1 MPLSQLTN
9 MSNVPSARSPA
20 TKSPCTRSQARR
32 SLEASAEQEPTSEST
47 LPEELLTHVL
57 SQLAR
62 MSLAQ
67 QAVRDDDC
75 QDQLIVPGSNAAVF
89 AEKSRCARSWQR
101 VATVSRRWRD
111 AADDVQ
117 LWKAARKLVHGGQF
131 NWSKLQVDRG
141 PCAQASE
148 CWRSSSTTREEGKE
162 DTWHSCS
169 LPETGDQTVR
179 AAPEPQLPAPA
190 AQHSLHRLWRPAR
203 LRPAPPLPSCVPCPY
218 LPLPGQLPPR
228 VWPPRARAPLTH
240 AHPVWPRVTQV
251 MLVRKCSQEGVSY
264 DIVRWIGCLQ
274 GLHHPCIAALQMV
287 FTSHTR
293 EAPPDPELIEWGEKQ
308 MRTLTGDNK
317 NAAHVLAHFLCSLKD
332 EDEVAAYLS
341 MRVGGGSEKQAAVQS
356 FAREFQ
362 RKRAPPAPAAD
373 VLWTARVYAGFE
385 KLDTSLQQ
393 IVYGT
398 LARTSH
404 TVLGRALPLLML
416 RSFMYQLLHA
426 LATCHA
432 RGISHGNLAPYR
444 VLAKRLEPAADG
456 TEQYLLKL
464 GDFGFS
470 PPAAALCNVDLPIRP
485 SRASPELHSDMALK
499 RYGPANDLWALGTVF
514 AEVACG
520 SRDPTVYMMIQEL
533 DTTDEA
539 TLSQNLPMMGDDA
552 RDLLRKLLRA
562 EPTERITAADALN
575 HPYFAG
581 IHEQCGVV
589 GKYLPRAMPAAPT
602 FLELR
607 ADGWKPGQD
616 FLARQPELNKKMWGI
631 LFDWLSV
638 VSHKFKF
645 VPRSLQLACDYMRR
659 YLMDVPIERKRL
671 QLLGIGA
678 LCLACKHEE
687 VMIPNM
693 NDFIY
698 ICDNAYTLEELMEI
712 EVELLSALDAQ
723 LHVPTVDDLV
733 TPMLVAVGAA
743 PALPD
748 AEPPSKLRLWLQCLT
763 LIGQANFG
771 VVLHDSA
778 VLARCVGTLGTLLWS
793 GHAEEVRRPD
803 DSGEL
808 VDGVA
813 SGGALWQRGCLL
825 QPGDWRCLSELVSA
839 MEQTVKEQR
848 ELLKKCHP
856 ELVGVKKLED
866 LLKEF
871 GSNDEDDE
879 AHRLKPKDVR
889 PLVNAFYPVAECK
902 KMKVFSNKKDKDA
915 NDDADDADDDT
926 DDADDGKPPCHLRGI
941 IAPNTQ
947 TFSIVVVTCALA
959 KQLLKERSEL
969 MMAVDEDAAMA

>member
-32 SLEASAEQEPTSEST
+32 SLAEASAEPEPTSEST

-67 QAVRDDDC
+67 QAVRDDDR

-117 LWKAARKLVHGGQF
+117 LWKAARKLVNGGHF
-131 NWSKLQVDRG
+131 NWSKLQVERG

-169 LPETGDQTVR
+169 LPQTGDQT
-179 AAPEPQLPAPA
+179 
-190 AQHSLHRLWRPAR
+190 
-203 LRPAPPLPSCVPCPY
+203 
-218 LPLPGQLPPR
+218 
-228 VWPPRARAPLTH
+228 
-240 AHPVWPRVTQV
+240 V

-293 EAPPDPELIEWGEKQ
+293 EAAPETELIQWGEKEVRQ
-308 MRTLTGDNK
+308 LTGDNK
-317 NAAHVLAHFLCSLKD
+317 NAGHVLAHFLCSLKD
-332 EDEVAAYLS
+332 EEEVTTYLS
-341 MRVGGGSEKQAAVQS
+341 MKVGPEKLAAVQS
-356 FAREFQ
+356 FARDFE
-362 RKRAPPAPAAD
+362 RKRAPAPTANP
-373 VLWTARVYAGFE
+373 LWTARVYAGFE
-385 KLDTSLQQ
+385 KCDTSLQQ

-444 VLAKRLEPAADG
+444 VLASRLEPAADG

-485 SRASPELHSDMALK
+485 SRASPELHSDMPLK

-533 DTTDEA
+533 DTTDE
-539 TLSQNLPMMGDDA
+539 TVLSQNLPMMGDDA

-562 EPTERITAADALN
+562 EPNDRITAADALN

-589 GKYLPRAMPAAPT
+589 GRHLPRAMPAAPT

-607 ADGWKPGQD
+607 ADAWKPGQN
-616 FLARQPELNKKMWGI
+616 FLARQPELNMKMWGI

-698 ICDNAYTLEELMEI
+698 ICDNAYSLEELMEI

-733 TPMLVAVGAA
+733 TPMLVAAGAA

-748 AEPPSKLRLWLQCLT
+748 AEPPSKLRQWLQCLT
-763 LIGQANFG
+763 LIGQASFG

-778 VLARCVGTLGTLLWS
+778 VLARCVGTLGTLLWC
-793 GHAEEVRRPD
+793 GHADEVRRPD
-803 DSGEL
+803 NTAEL
-808 VDGVA
+808 EEGVA
-813 SGGALWQRGCLL
+813 TSGGALWQRGCLL
-825 QPGDWRCLSELVSA
+825 QPGDWACLSELVSA

-856 ELVGVKKLED
+856 ELVAVKKLEGEEG
-866 LLKEF
+866 LLEEF
-871 GSNDEDDE
+871 GSKDPDDE
-879 AHRLKPKDVR
+879 PHRLKGKDVR
-889 PLVNAFYPVAECK
+889 KLVNAFYPVAECK
-902 KMKVFSNKKDKDA
+902 KMKVFCNKKSTDDGDA
-915 NDDADDADDDT
+915 TDDNATDDNA
-926 DDADDGKPPCHLRGI
+926 DDADDGKPPCHLRGVI
-941 IAPNTQ
+941 GPNNTQ
-947 TFSIVVVTCALA
+947 GFSIVVVTCALA
-959 KQLLKERSEL
+959 KQLLKEREEML
-969 MMAVDEDAAMA
+969 AAADDGAAMA